1 MSSFSVHPVVEQYD
15 TFAGYA
21 EAHPLG
27 EEVLILTNE
36 FIYEPFLKAS
46 AGKSHVLF
54 QERYGKGEPND
65 EMIDAIR
72 ADMPA
77 GITTILAVGGGTVID
92 IAKLMVF
99 GGEFTV
105 DEFYRGLV
113 KAEKVRELVAV
124 PTTCGTGSE
133 MTNVAVTA
141 LLKQNTKKG
150 LALDS
155 MYPDRAVLI
164 PELVSTLPYKFF
176 ATSSIDAMIHAVES
190 YVSPKANCFTEMF
203 SKHALEKILGGYRYM
218 QKAGNEAW
226 SDRAEDFLVGS
237 NYAGIAF
244 GNAGVGAV
252 HALSYPLGGMY
263 HIPHG
268 ESNMLMF
275 SEVFRT
281 YKAKQ
286 PEGKIELLEQMLGEI
301 LEVPAADALAELDAL
316 LNHVLHCGKLH
327 EYGVKEED
335 LPVFAKS
342 VIEGQQRLLNNNYTP
357 LSYEDMMAIYR
368 ARF

>member
-1 MSSFSVHPVVEQYD
+1 MSFSVHPVVEQYP
-15 TFAGYA
+15 TFAAYA
-21 EAHPLG
+21 AAHPLT

-54 QERYGKGEPND
+54 QERYGKGEPTD
-65 EMIDAIR
+65 AMIDAIR
-72 ADMPA
+72 GDMPE
-77 GITTILAVGGGTVID
+77 GVRTILAVGGGTVID
-92 IAKLMVF
+92 IAKLMIF
-99 GGEFTV
+99 GGTFTV
-105 DEFYRGLV
+105 DELYRGNV
-113 KAEKVRELVAV
+113 KAEKVRKLTAV

-150 LALDS
+150 LALDA
-155 MYPDRAVLI
+155 MYPDCAVLI
-164 PELVSTLPYKFF
+164 PELVGTLPYKFF

-190 YVSPKANCFTEMF
+190 FVSPKANCFTEMF
-203 SKHALEKILGGYRYM
+203 SRDALKLILGGYRFM
-218 QKAGNEAW
+218 QEKGREAW
-226 SDRAEDFLVGS
+226 SEKAEDFLVGS

-275 SEVFRT
+275 TEVFRM
-281 YKAKQ
+281 YQKKQ
-286 PEGKIELLEQMLGEI
+286 PEGKIVRLNEMLGEI
-301 LEVPAADALAELDAL
+301 LGVPGEKALAELAEL
-316 LNHVLHCGKLH
+316 LEFVLPCGKLR

-335 LPVFAKS
+335 LPVFAQS

-357 LSYEDMMAIYR
+357 LSYEDMMEIYR

>member
-1 MSSFSVHPVVEQYD
+1 MSSFSVHPQVLQYD
-15 TFAGYA
+15 TFAAYA
-21 EAHPLG
+21 KEHPLG
-27 EEVLILTNE
+27 KGDLILTNE

-46 AGKSHVLF
+46 AGESDVIF
-54 QERYGKGEPND
+54 QERYGRGEPTD

-77 GITTILAVGGGTVID
+77 DVKRILAVGGGTVID

-99 GGEFTV
+99 DGDFTI
-105 DEFYRGLV
+105 DEFYRGTV
-113 KAEKVRELVAV
+113 KAGKTRELVAI

-150 LALDS
+150 MALDS

-164 PELVSTLPYKFF
+164 PELVRTLPYKFF

-190 YVSPKANCFTEMF
+190 FVSPKANCFTEMF
-203 SKHALEKILGGYRYM
+203 SKNALELILGGYRYM
-218 QKAGNEAW
+218 KVKGNEAW
-226 SDRAEDFLVGS
+226 TDKAADFLVGS

-275 SEVFRT
+275 SEVFRK
-281 YKAKQ
+281 YKEKD
-286 PEGKIELLEQMLGEI
+286 PYGKIVKLEVMLGDI
-301 LEVPAADALAELDAL
+301 LKVHAEDALD
-316 LNHVLHCGKLH
+316 
-327 EYGVKEED
+327 
-335 LPVFAKS
+335 
-342 VIEGQQRLLNNNYTP
+342 
-357 LSYEDMMAIYR
+357 
-368 ARF
+368 